1 MFAPPIRVTQP
12 RLLQETVQTLRK
24 LGLSLPSSAIPSPLT
39 ITPYPSSPSS
49 HFPRKVGQSHPSVPP
64 LLVPTA
70 TSPAR
75 TLTHL
80 RQLGS
85 SAPGPFFAA
94 GKAGQINAA
103 LFAAA
108 CLATRSPKIRRTL
121 QLFRT
126 RQTNSVPQTP

>member
-1 MFAPPIRVTQP
+1 MLVPSIRVTQP

-24 LGLSLPSSAIPSPLT
+24 FGLSISSLPASSTLT
-39 ITPYPSSPSS
+39 ISPFPASKSSYI
-49 HFPRKVGQSHPSVPP
+49 HRKVGQSHPPVPP
-64 LLVPTA
+64 LLVPNS

-75 TLTHL
+75 NLSL
-80 RQLGS
+80 LQKLGS
-85 SAPGPFFAA
+85 SAPGPFFAV

-121 QLFRT
+121 QLFRA